1 MIQSRFN
8 NYNLRL
14 YEIIKHYSS
23 YCMSVFTNSHPGFD
37 KDWFL
42 MRWQK
47 TLEQLEDKLKIQET
61 NLTHL
66 TRHNANMQKT
76 IVTFVK
82 NEKQLVADLNQVKV
96 DTRAK
101 DQKIAELELKLH
113 EIIIKNEELVK
124 ENEDVNDKN
133 THLIR
138 KFNY

>member
-1 MIQSRFN
+1 
-8 NYNLRL
+8 
-14 YEIIKHYSS
+14 
-23 YCMSVFTNSHPGFD
+23 MSVFTNSHPGFD

-47 TLEQLEDKLKIQET
+47 TLEHLEEKLKKQEAK
-61 NLTHL
+61 LTLL
-66 TRHNANMQKT
+66 TRNNANMQKT

-101 DQKIAELELKLH
+101 DQKIAELESMIH
-113 EIIIKNEELVK
+113 EIKIKNEELIK
-124 ENEDVNDKN
+124 ENEDINDKN

-138 KFNY
+138 KFN

>member
-1 MIQSRFN
+1 
-8 NYNLRL
+8 
-14 YEIIKHYSS
+14 
-23 YCMSVFTNSHPGFD
+23 MSVFTNSHPGFD

-47 TLEQLEDKLKIQET
+47 TLEQLEEKLKKQEAK
-61 NLTHL
+61 LTLL
-66 TRHNANMQKT
+66 TRNNANMQKT

-101 DQKIAELELKLH
+101 DQKIAELESMIH
-113 EIIIKNEELVK
+113 EIKIKNEELIK

-138 KFNY
+138 KFNQQYKDSCIDQVYRGPRKPTAVELT

>member
-1 MIQSRFN
+1 
-8 NYNLRL
+8 
-14 YEIIKHYSS
+14 
-23 YCMSVFTNSHPGFD
+23 MSVFTNSHPGFD

-47 TLEQLEDKLKIQET
+47 TLEQLEEKLKIQEA

-66 TRHNANMQKT
+66 TRNNANMQKT

-82 NEKQLVADLNQVKV
+82 KETQLVADLNQVKV

-101 DQKIAELELKLH
+101 DTRITTLEQKLH
-113 EIIIKNEELVK
+113 DINIQNAQLVK
-124 ENEDVNDKN
+124 ENEDVNDQN